1 MSRLPTAD
9 DFAVL
14 GLRAGAGDG
23 EIRAAYRKLAKIHH
37 PDRNPGD
44 ATSLL
49 TFRRITESYAALR
62 DHERPAASPAPNSP
76 LSAAVAARRRAS
88 SRRGTG
94 TATTQ
99 LADIP
104 VGGSVWVDACAL
116 LVAPDRSAAL
126 RPAASSV
133 LFPTPENEIRVERRA
148 DGFHVFMPPQPSARW
163 RVGSEAETEGLAVAA
178 VWVGE
183 HPDGPPGSPSAAR
196 VPLRLLSGTVG
207 EMDLGDRGW
216 TSADAVTVNAEGAWS
231 VDLAHPVSQDP
242 HREVRVRILRDVD
255 GFRIHSDLPA
265 SEWAPS
271 AGQGDD
277 GGAVVVD
284 AMLAGVRYPLP
295 PASA

>member
-44 ATSLL
+44 ATALL

-62 DHERPAASPAPNSP
+62 DHERPAASPAPKSP

-88 SRRGTG
+88 SRRGTW

-104 VGGSVWVDACAL
+104 VGGSVWVDAGAL

-126 RPAASSV
+126 WPAASSV

-207 EMDLGDRGW
+207 EMHIGGRGW
-216 TSADAVTVNAEGAWS
+216 TSADAVTVNADGAWS
-231 VDLAHPVSQDP
+231 VDLAQPVSQDP

-255 GFRIHSDLPA
+255 GFRVHSDLPA

-277 GGAVVVD
+277 GRAVVVD

>member
-23 EIRAAYRKLAKIHH
+23 EIQAAYRRLAKIHH

-44 ATSLL
+44 ATALV

-62 DHERPAASPAPNSP
+62 DHNRRAASPAPTSP
-76 LSAAVAARRRAS
+76 LSAAGAARRRAS

-94 TATTQ
+94 PATTQ

-104 VGGSVWVDACAL
+104 VGDSVWVDAGAL
-116 LVAPDRSAAL
+116 LVAPDRTAAL
-126 RPAASSV
+126 RPAATSV
-133 LFPTPENEIRVERRA
+133 LFPTVENEIRVERRA

-163 RVGSEAETEGLAVAA
+163 SVGTQAETEGLSVAA

-183 HPDGPPGSPSAAR
+183 HPDGPPGSPAAAR
-196 VPLRLLSGTVG
+196 VPLRLLRGTVG
-207 EMDLGDRGW
+207 EMDLGERGW
-216 TSADAVTVNAEGAWS
+216 TSAAALAVDVQGAWS

-242 HREVRVRILRDVD
+242 HHEVRVRILRDVD
-255 GFRIHSDLPA
+255 GFRIHTDLPA

-271 AGQGDD
+271 AGHGED
-277 GGAVVVD
+277 GRAPVVD
-284 AMLAGVRYPLP
+284 AILAGVRYPLP
-295 PASA
+295 PAPD